1 MSDSVPVPPSGKSL
15 SRRATIMIELPPP
28 PVSAVLIVLNGER
41 LLDRVLSALSF
52 CSEILILDSGS
63 TDHTLEI
70 AGRHRVRVEHQAF
83 LGYGAQKC
91 RAVELA
97 KHDWVLVIDDDE
109 VLDYEAAF
117 AIQSLDY
124 SDPTRAWRIR
134 RRNYVG
140 EREIRFGQWSPDYTL
155 RLFNR
160 ATAQF
165 NLHAV
170 HESVET
176 AGEVLTLP
184 GALHHYSYT
193 DLADVMTRAAI
204 YSRAKATRYRFEG
217 RRTWPGQLL
226 LRALWG
232 FVRSYILKL
241 GFRDGTAG
249 LVVALSVAV
258 DSVLGLAI
266 AEEQDESAKP

>member
-1 MSDSVPVPPSGKSL
+1 
-15 SRRATIMIELPPP
+15 MIEMPPP

-52 CSEILILDSGS
+52 CSEVLILDSGS
-63 TDHTLEI
+63 TDRTLEI
-70 AGRHRVRVEHQAF
+70 AARHKVRVEHQDF
-83 LGYGAQKC
+83 LGYGAQKS

-97 KHDWVLVIDDDE
+97 KNDWVLVVDDDE

-117 AIQSLDY
+117 AIQSLSY
-124 SDPTRAWRIR
+124 TDPTKAWRLR

-140 EREIRFGQWSPDYTL
+140 EREIRFGQWSPDFTV

-160 ATAQF
+160 SSAQF

-176 AGEVLTLP
+176 NGVVLTLP
-184 GALHHYSYT
+184 GALHHYSFT
-193 DLADVMTRAAI
+193 DLADVLIRASTYA
-204 YSRAKATRYRFEG
+204 RAKATRYRFEG
-217 RRTWPGQLL
+217 RRAWPLQLVV
-226 LRALWG
+226 RAFWG
-232 FVRSYILKL
+232 FLRSYVLKM

-249 LVVALSVAV
+249 LVIALSVAL

-266 AEEQDESAKP
+266 AEEQEESAKI